1 VTSGIVDP
9 TGRLG
14 AVRDRVSEM
23 ESALA
28 TTDLEAGTASAN
40 AIVAAT
46 TALLD
51 ELDLD
56 PIRDRDRDADL
67 ISALRVYRNAAL
79 VFRRISGASAEPDP
93 SLRPLCAALI
103 EQGHHHLR
111 ALQDDASGHDE

>member
-1 VTSGIVDP
+1 MTSWVVDP
-9 TGRLG
+9 TGRLS

-23 ESALA
+23 ESALV
-28 TTDLEAGTASAN
+28 TGNLETGTASAN
-40 AIVAAT
+40 AVVAVT

-56 PIRDRDRDADL
+56 PIRDLDSDVHI

-79 VFRRISGASAEPDP
+79 VFRKIAGASGEPDP
-93 SLRPLCAALI
+93 ALRPLCAALI

-111 ALQDDASGHDE
+111 ALMDDASGYDV